1 MAIATRDMVNLVKLS
16 SFSMYFCKN
25 ISNIS
30 IYQGFKGG
38 WDPSSREQAIPQ
50 LISLYKSKGVSI
62 LDMMA
67 LSGGHT
73 FLAVQGIHA
82 KNLIMATTAHST

>member
-1 MAIATRDMVNLVKLS
+1 MAIATRDLVNLVKLS
-16 SFSMYFCKN
+16 SVSIYFCKN

-73 FLAVQGIHA
+73 IGFSQCKEFMRRI
-82 KNLIMATTAHST
+82 